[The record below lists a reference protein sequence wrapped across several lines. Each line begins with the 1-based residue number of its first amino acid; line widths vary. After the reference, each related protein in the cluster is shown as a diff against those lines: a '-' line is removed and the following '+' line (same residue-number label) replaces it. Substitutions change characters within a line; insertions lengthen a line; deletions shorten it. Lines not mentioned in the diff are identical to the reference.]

1 MGSFD
6 ELILESLKDGSRKSF
21 EDLLA
26 KGGMSHNTLKRY
38 LQRLIGEG
46 LVSRKEN
53 VKNRRGRPEYGYYLT
68 PRLKQRVNLR
78 LTEPYTS
85 LVTLTFTKLKQI
97 CKHNKSGFCQTK
109 RRNCGSYICP
119 HIIRGQ

>member
-6 ELILESLKDGSRKSF
+6 QIILASLKDGSSKSF
-21 EDLLA
+21 REILA
-26 KGGMSHNTLKRY
+26 KGGLSHNTLKRY
-38 LQRLIGEG
+38 LRRLMDQG
-46 LVSRKEN
+46 LVLRAET

-68 PRLKQRVNLR
+68 PKLKQRVNLT

-97 CKHNKSGFCQTK
+97 CRYSKGGFCKAK
-109 RRNCGSYICP
+109 RRNCASPICP
-119 HIIRGQ
+119 NIIRGD